1 MKIGE
6 PLIEKSKP
14 YLGKQKQDACNALA
28 KTPLTLTA
36 KEAEELDAIE
46 FESKAKKIRDKWNA
60 LAEKKGATS
69 FEDLTQGQQTVLFS
83 RTYQHGP
90 GWMEKKTYAQFLE
103 QALSGNWGNGEA
115 QCLCVKNYME
125 KKTVFCTKNAC
136 CTYYDIATKSTS
148 YKKRLLMEAS
158 ILR

>member
-1 MKIGE
+1 
-6 PLIEKSKP
+6 
-14 YLGKQKQDACNALA
+14 LA

-60 LAEKKGATS
+60 LAEKKGATN

-90 GWMEKKTYAQFLE
+90 GWIGRDTYGKFLE
-103 QALSGNWGNGEA
+103 QALSDNWGNGEA
-115 QCLCVKNYME
+115 QCLCVKNYTE
-125 KKTVFCTKNAC
+125 EQTVFCTKNAC

-148 YKKRLLMEAS
+148 YKNRLLSEAD
-158 ILR
+158 ILKY